1 MISLIESPVKRD
13 SVYFVSCPKQGLE
26 IAGVV
31 PHRGG
36 GGGLEYIYPNQ
47 CKEFKP

>member
-13 SVYFVSCPKQGLE
+13 SVYFVSCPYWQGLE

-36 GGGLEYIYPNQ
+36 GGGGVRVYLS
-47 CKEFKP
+47 